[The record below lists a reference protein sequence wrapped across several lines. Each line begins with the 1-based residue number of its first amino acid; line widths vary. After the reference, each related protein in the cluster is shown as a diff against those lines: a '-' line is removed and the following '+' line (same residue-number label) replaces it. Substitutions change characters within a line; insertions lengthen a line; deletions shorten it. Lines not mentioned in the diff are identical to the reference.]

1 MPVNT
6 ELVSKLQGLSKER
19 YISDELRHFFCN
31 ERGVSAVIP
40 TIAEKR
46 AQAKGGIGLVV
57 GTGGIFSLLPSLDL
71 DGVIMVDK
79 NPSVL
84 RFSRF
89 LADTIREAQTP
100 LEVEQAVASFTE
112 TDYFTQWMQNRT
124 FSISDRDFSS
134 RRHFAIY
141 LERTLRSEKRYF
153 ADVHWS
159 NSDRFK
165 KAQETLQRT
174 PIIFTNADLNNPTFT
189 GSVADILGTYNA
201 PLSYLNLTNAHVH
214 PWRVS
219 LEALDLLPI
228 TDQTTIQYSDF
239 YDPTGGTIEQLHMMV
254 APSFDEYRKVART
267 RGRIR

>member
-1 MPVNT
+1 MPVNQ
-6 ELVSKLQGLSKER
+6 ELVSRLQGLSKER
-19 YISDELRHFFCN
+19 YINDELRYFFCN
-31 ERGVSAVIP
+31 EKMLSTVVP

-46 AQAKGGIGLVV
+46 AQAPGGIGLII

-71 DGVIMVDK
+71 EGVIMVDK

-100 LEVEQAVASFTE
+100 LEVEEAVTSFTE

-124 FSISDRDFSS
+124 FSIATRDVSS

-141 LERTLRSEKRYF
+141 LERTLDSEKRYF

-159 NSDRFK
+159 NPDRFRE
-165 KAQETLQRT
+165 AQETLQHT
-174 PIIFTNADLNNPTFT
+174 PIIFINADLNDSTFT

-201 PLSYLNLTNAHVH
+201 PLSYVNLTNAHVH
-214 PWRVS
+214 PWKVS
-219 LEALDLLPI
+219 LEALDMLPI
-228 TDQTTIQYSDF
+228 TDQTTIQYSDY
-239 YDPTGGTIEQLHMMV
+239 YDPTGKTIEQLHMMI
-254 APSFDEYRKVART
+254 APSLAEYKQLVRNK
-267 RGRIR
+267 GKIK